1 MCCFQCGV
9 GSDTG
14 LLSARIHARIDAGM
28 LVVKAILCL
37 CFQLAEVGIIH
48 RTVLVVL
55 LCCASAVY
63 VYGYYA
69 YQPYV
74 DLRVNQAFVGGAA
87 LFAWAT
93 FCLLLQIVRN
103 HPAVR
108 AVSHVFLKCVRFAG
122 LHVQRHRA
130 LMFRCSCLCLFGL
143 NGMLMPISC
152 YSIVSGMNSFM
163 LLSVL
168 RCCRPM
174 WKLSCLC
181 SERQASPS
189 QLHRSHGVI
198 FYRWT
203 SLWSTVVAHSWCVFV
218 LFRVGA

>member
-1 MCCFQCGV
+1 MHVMLRYCVRVMLCADTMCCFQCGV

-103 HPAVR
+103 NPAVG
-108 AVSHVFLKCVRFAG
+108 AVSPVFLKCVRFAG
-122 LHVQRHRA
+122 LHVQPPR
-130 LMFRCSCLCLFGL
+130 
-143 NGMLMPISC
+143 ID
-152 YSIVSGMNSFM
+152 
-163 LLSVL
+163 VL
-168 RCCRPM
+168 V
-174 WKLSCLC
+174 
-181 SERQASPS
+181 
-189 QLHRSHGVI
+189 HI
-198 FYRWT
+198 
-203 SLWSTVVAHSWCVFV
+203 CVCV
-218 LFRVGA
+218 